1 MPLTPQ
7 FTWEQDASSVALHV
21 PLKGVSPK
29 DVDIY
34 VADLVVKINFK
45 PYVLLVDLHARIQP
59 ENATVTIANG
69 AIALVAQKHEPGV
82 WQQLAYDG
90 TKADRLERR
99 KMSMARK
106 EAFEQKLSEDRKDLK
121 YQSEKKTLRDQMS
134 LDDIER
140 QRLEDLKADEKQ
152 SEEDAMYQTF
162 RELQQ
167 QRPSQIQRKKPPVKS
182 PKATPPAAR
191 PNEPPI
197 LEMTPDGEFEIPEP
211 GPKIASSD
219 DAPDRKW
226 ATSDTESDADDS
238 DNQDDEANQP
248 WIDDND
254 RDIDEGVTYLPP
266 PRQTDQ
272 VSKIVFTPRVF
283 PTPSRESTAVDEENW
298 LMKNRK
304 HLKSHKGLHAAAAQD
319 ISETDPVWL
328 KARGDD
334 FYRHKDFQ
342 SAINAYGDALA
353 IDPSFTPCLSN
364 RAACHL
370 ALLDAPACI
379 VDCTRALAIL
389 EDSVP
394 SAVPYSAIPAPG
406 SAKRRQ
412 WVLKTLVR
420 RGAAYTIDKQWAKAE
435 QDYLDGLI
443 LDPGNAQ
450 LTDDLAHVRRLKRE
464 AP

>member
-1 MPLTPQ
+1 
-7 FTWEQDASSVALHV
+7 
-21 PLKGVSPK
+21 
-29 DVDIY
+29 
-34 VADLVVKINFK
+34 
-45 PYVLLVDLHARIQP
+45 
-59 ENATVTIANG
+59 
-69 AIALVAQKHEPGV
+69 
-82 WQQLAYDG
+82 
-90 TKADRLERR
+90 
-99 KMSMARK
+99 
-106 EAFEQKLSEDRKDLK
+106 
-121 YQSEKKTLRDQMS
+121 
-134 LDDIER
+134 
-140 QRLEDLKADEKQ
+140 
-152 SEEDAMYQTF
+152 MYQTF

-182 PKATPPAAR
+182 LKATPPAAR

-226 ATSDTESDADDS
+226 AASDTESEADDS

-283 PTPSRESTAVDEENW
+283 PTPSRESTA
-298 LMKNRK
+298 
-304 HLKSHKGLHAAAAQD
+304 AAQD
-319 ISETDPVWL
+319 ISETDP
-328 KARGDD
+328 RGDD

-353 IDPSFTPCLSN
+353 IDPSFTPYAHRQRHD
-364 RAACHL
+364 RACPTERHASSKLASTSQAKADYGVALTFHPQSEPLQLDFARIGQLEACAEQKKQADACYTNQDFVAAREL
-370 ALLDAPACI
+370 YSQALTLDPTFI
-379 VDCTRALAIL
+379 SYALQWSAAL
-389 EDSVP
+389 DEVTCVRNQDS
-394 SAVPYSAIPAPG
+394 
-406 SAKRRQ
+406 RRQ

-450 LTDDLAHVRRLKRE
+450 LTDDLAHVRRMKRE